1 MKETPETAASSFVE
15 RPIWHRLTVGFL
27 FVTTLLR
34 LAQLPTMELAG
45 DEAYYWDWSRH
56 LALGYYDQGPL
67 IAYVIRITTAI
78 FGTNEFGVRVGVCMA
93 SLGTLI
99 ACGVL
104 ARRLFSPLA
113 GFLAVLLLAVTPL
126 MEVGSIIATY
136 DPLLVVFWAWAIVF
150 LERALF
156 SPDIA
161 IQNRSWMLAG
171 VMTGFGF
178 LAKHTM
184 LLLAPCL
191 ILFLL
196 ASAEH
201 RKWLARPQPYLAF
214 GIVLLMYSGVFYW
227 NYHHHW
233 WTFGHLFFL
242 TTKTFGTPLSRFG
255 DYVGGQALLLS
266 PILFFALLWV
276 CREARKSKVGL
287 FLVCMG
293 LPVFMFFCL
302 MSLKSKVQANWSP
315 FAWLSLTVLLSGV
328 VASRFAEF
336 RGQAWEIFTGKKG
349 LLLSSITL
357 TCLVLTVLL
366 VSPPLRYRL
375 GIRLSILADQSN
387 TTYGWRETARYVQ
400 KVRQELEREGKPV
413 FLCANGYQYAA
424 LMGFY
429 LPDHPEIHD
438 MFLHFRLTM
447 YAAHVERL
455 KSHLGEN
462 ALYLNE
468 NRVEDPYLR
477 EIFERVEWAEP
488 YPIWRRPYYAVPIRT
503 VQLARGYNYR
513 RYTGLEWAE
522 GG

>member
-1 MKETPETAASSFVE
+1 MTDAPAPADLPFAE
-15 RPIWHRLTVGFL
+15 RPIWGRLAIWLLV
-27 FVTTLLR
+27 VSTLIR
-34 LAQLPTMELAG
+34 LAQLPTLELAP

-67 IAYVIRITTAI
+67 IGYVIRLTTML
-78 FGTNEFGVRVGVCMA
+78 FGTNEFGVRFGVCMA

-99 ACGVL
+99 ACWVL

-113 GFLAVLLLAVTPL
+113 GFLAVLILGVTPL
-126 MEVGSIIATY
+126 MEIGSIIATY
-136 DPLLVVFWAWAIVF
+136 DPLLVVFWAWAVVF

-156 SPDIA
+156 APDVPT
-161 IQNRSWMLAG
+161 QNRSWLWAG

-196 ASAEH
+196 LSADH

-214 GIVLLMYSGVFYW
+214 LVVLLMYSGVFYW
-227 NYHHHW
+227 NAHHHW

-242 TTKTFGTPLSRFG
+242 TAKTPGTALSRFG
-255 DYVGGQALLLS
+255 EYLGGQALLLS

-276 CREARKSKVGL
+276 CREARKSKIGL

-293 LPVFMFFCL
+293 LPVFGFFCL
-302 MSLKSKVQANWSP
+302 LCLKSKVQANWSP
-315 FAWLSLTVLLSGV
+315 FAWLSLTVLFAGV
-328 VASRFAEF
+328 LAARFGEF
-336 RGQAWEIFTGKKG
+336 QGRTQEIFFGKRG
-349 LLLSSITL
+349 LLLSSITVTSL
-357 TCLVLTVLL
+357 LLTVLL
-366 VSPPLRYRL
+366 VSPPLRYSL
-375 GIRLSILADQSN
+375 GIRLSLLADQSN
-387 TTYGWRETARYVQ
+387 TTHGWGETAGRVQ
-400 KVRQELEREGKPV
+400 QIRQEMEGEGKPV
-413 FLCANGYQYAA
+413 FLCTNGYQYAA
-424 LMGFY
+424 LLGFY
-429 LPDHPEIHD
+429 LPDHPEVYD

-455 KSHLGEN
+455 KVHLGEN
-462 ALYLNE
+462 ALFINDNASE
-468 NRVEDPYLR
+468 APYLR
-477 EIFERVEWAEP
+477 QIFERVDWAEP
-488 YPIWRRPYYAVPIRT
+488 LPIWRRPYYDFPIRT
-503 VQLARGYNYR
+503 MHFARGYNYR